1 MTCGRENQMSALIIG
16 LGICYGELMPH
27 PKLLALDGLPHIVHA
42 IYKEEALYYATFQ
55 MHSNFILLAK
65 QFFVTNMTEFMDL
78 YVLLCT
84 SVNFLFTRVLLDTS
98 L

>member
-42 IYKEEALYYATFQ
+42 IYKEEALYYATCAF
-55 MHSNFILLAK
+55 
-65 QFFVTNMTEFMDL
+65 
-78 YVLLCT
+78 YV
-84 SVNFLFTRVLLDTS
+84 NVLQKL
-98 L
+98 